1 MSTPE
6 FRKTSI
12 IITLGP
18 ATDSPEKLA
27 ELIDNGVDVFR
38 LNMSHAQHDWCREV
52 VHNIR
57 KIGNSKKTVMWR
69 FFLTYRDLPSE
80 LEI

>member
-1 MSTPE
+1 MSTSE

-18 ATDSPEKLA
+18 ATDSPQRLG

-57 KIGNSKKTVMWR
+57 KLGKEKNRHVAIL
-69 FFLTYRDLPSE
+69 FDLQGHPSE